1 MNRTLFIVS
10 IAANSNLILSGE
22 IREACLLC
30 VHRRHLAEG
39 ASRAW
44 SQMAAASFSLE
55 PSNRMAQ
62 GNVDGQKAGAYRA
75 SLAQEEQAGLQGISD
90 ARRQS

>member
-1 MNRTLFIVS
+1 MDRTLFIES

-30 VHRRHLAEG
+30 IHRRHVAEG
-39 ASRAW
+39 ASRVW

-55 PSNRMAQ
+55 HSNRMVQ
-62 GNVDGQKAGAYRA
+62 GNVDGLHAGAYRA
-75 SLAQEEQAGLQGISD
+75 SLAQEEQARLQGILD
-90 ARRQS
+90 AR

>member
-1 MNRTLFIVS
+1 MNRTLFIAS

-22 IREACLLC
+22 VREACLLC

-39 ASRAW
+39 ASWVW

-55 PSNRMAQ
+55 PLNRMAQ
-62 GNVDGQKAGAYRA
+62 GYVAGQKAGAYRA
-75 SLAQEEQAGLQGISD
+75 SLALEEQARLHGILD
-90 ARRQS
+90 ARQRS